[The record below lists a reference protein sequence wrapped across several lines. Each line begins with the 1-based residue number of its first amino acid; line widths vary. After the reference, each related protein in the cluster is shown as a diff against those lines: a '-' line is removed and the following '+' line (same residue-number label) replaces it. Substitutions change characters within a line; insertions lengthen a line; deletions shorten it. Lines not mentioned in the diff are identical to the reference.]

1 MKLAHLEEAEGVK
14 AEQAGYEATSPG
26 GSER

>member
-1 MKLAHLEEAEGVK
+1 MKLAHLEEVGSEKG
-14 AEQAGYEATSPG
+14 EQAGYEATSPG